1 MGRVSKSLQGDPKES
16 STSRRARARDP
27 RAAVEDPVPVGD
39 GLAEITDPGL
49 RKRLAKILA
58 DRGGGPSPPA
68 VADVDVSPRTQ
79 ADASDPF
86 L

>member
-1 MGRVSKSLQGDPKES
+1 M
-16 STSRRARARDP
+16 
-27 RAAVEDPVPVGD
+27 PVGD

-58 DRGGGPSPPA
+58 DRGGGPSPLA